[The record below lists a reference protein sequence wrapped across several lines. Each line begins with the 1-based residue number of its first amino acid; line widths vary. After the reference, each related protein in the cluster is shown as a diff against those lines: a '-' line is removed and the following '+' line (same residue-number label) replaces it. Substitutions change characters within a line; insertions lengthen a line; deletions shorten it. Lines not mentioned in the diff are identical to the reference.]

1 LIKGLY
7 TAASGMML
15 QMARQDVL
23 ANNIANVDTAGFKR
37 DDTMC
42 QAFPEMLISRLGE
55 VNQDNGQPLQPVLLG
70 KLGTG
75 AVVDSITT
83 DFTRGSLKETDNS
96 TDLAL
101 GGDGFFTV
109 QTPQGQRFTRD
120 GEFKINDQKILTTSE
135 GYPVLDRNN
144 QPIVI
149 TGEDFKVDE
158 QGNVTI
164 NGNITA
170 ALKIVNFADLK
181 TLQKTGD
188 NLITSSA
195 QPTIAVN
202 PQVKQGYIEE
212 SNVNA
217 VKEMV
222 DLISVVRSYESLQ
235 KMVQAED
242 ETLSTA
248 IDDVASVK

>member
-1 LIKGLY
+1 MIKGLY

-42 QAFPEMLISRLGE
+42 RAFPDMLISRLGE

-83 DFTRGSLKETDNS
+83 DFTRGNLKETDNS

-101 GGDGFFTV
+101 GGDGFFVV

-120 GEFKINDQKILTTSE
+120 GQFKINDQKILTTND

-144 QPIVI
+144 QPVTI
-149 TGEDFKVDE
+149 TGDFKVDQ

-164 NGNITA
+164 GGNVA
-170 ALKIVNFADLK
+170 ATLNIVNFADMQ

-188 NLITSSA
+188 NLMISSA
-195 QPTIAVN
+195 RPVAATD
-202 PQVKQGYIEE
+202 PQVKQGYIED